1 MCLQTWS
8 HSQFVELYT
17 QYISYNFFGDA
28 IWIHLTIYRQWS
40 LRLMMLYHMIAGVGK
55 MGVPNGPTNKSQTF
69 SSAHL
74 HSCNQCAADIIL
86 LSWEGHHQQWFKLMA
101 WAHCF
106 CCDSDLMKEN
116 MYFGDNFPW
125 QYSPAIRKVAKRWT
139 TFAMVYSM
147 NPWKYDLEVASQ
159 DNSFEHQNLMG
170 LQWEGPYVF
179 GHRRMKAC
187 NMKYVD
193 VYDIWYYIEI
203 HPEMLESLCV
213 RRVIE
218 YLGLSVLGFM
228 FDSAQHICLNIPMS
242 Q

>member
-1 MCLQTWS
+1 MDRYKTWIQWN
-8 HSQFVELYT
+8 HIGLFRIHLM
-17 QYISYNFFGDA
+17 ISYVFRPVCLLGSHWIFREWVRTIGVEIVSSDVKSLAICRVCFFAIHFAIHFFGDA

-55 MGVPNGPTNKSQTF
+55 MEVPNGPTNKSQTF

-116 MYFGDNFPW
+116 MYFVDNFPW

-147 NPWKYDLEVASQ
+147 NPWGYDLEVASQ

-187 NMKYVD
+187 NMK
-193 VYDIWYYIEI
+193 
-203 HPEMLESLCV
+203 
-213 RRVIE
+213 
-218 YLGLSVLGFM
+218 
-228 FDSAQHICLNIPMS
+228 
-242 Q
+242 